1 MPVELSQTI
10 SILEKL
16 VGFDTT
22 SHKTNVPLMLW
33 ISAYLENLGV
43 SCRLLPNGSGDKQNL
58 IAQIGPTT
66 GRGIVLSGHTDV
78 VPAIAGKWTSD
89 PFSLVLREGQLF
101 GRGTTDMKGY
111 LANVLAAVP
120 DMVKADL
127 TSPLTLAFSYDEE
140 VGCLGAQALVAA
152 LPPDQDVIVG
162 EPTRLH
168 LGVGH
173 KGAQIQCL
181 KITGVA
187 AHSGLPEFGVNAI
200 AHLQPVLTRLAELGT
215 KLSNRAGSYASNL
228 VVTGVSGG
236 GAPNII
242 PDQSELTWLFR
253 PKDDAD
259 MGMGIQEIEKIVSDT
274 RKTLQAEK
282 IGTDVSLTTTCNV
295 PFFQATDTFRAGGL
309 CRAVLENCDGILLP
323 FATEAGIYAAA
334 GHDVIVCGPG
344 DMAQGHIVDEYIEV
358 DDLAAGQK
366 FIEGV
371 IHAASA

>member
-1 MPVELSQTI
+1 MPVELRHTI

-22 SHKTNVPLMLW
+22 SHKANTPLMLW
-33 ISAYLENLGV
+33 ISAYLQSLGV
-43 SCRLLPNGSGDKQNL
+43 SCRLLPNASGEKQNL
-58 IAQIGPTT
+58 IAQIGPTS

-78 VPAIAGKWTSD
+78 VPAIGGHWSSD
-89 PFSLVLREGQLF
+89 PFSLVQRGGQLF
-101 GRGTTDMKGY
+101 GRGTTDMKGF

-120 DMVKADL
+120 DMVQANL
-127 TSPLTLAFSYDEE
+127 TRPLTLAFSYDEE
-140 VGCLGAQALVAA
+140 VGCLGVPALVAA
-152 LPPDQDVIVG
+152 LPPDQDIIVG
-162 EPTRLH
+162 EPTSLRI
-168 LGVGH
+168 GVGH

-187 AHSGLPEFGVNAI
+187 AHSGSPEFGVNAV
-200 AHLQPVLTRLAELGT
+200 AHLQPVLARLADLDASLASRNET
-215 KLSNRAGSYASNL
+215 YASSL

-259 MGMGIQEIEKIVSDT
+259 TDHGIREIQKIVSAT
-274 RKTLQAEK
+274 RKALKAEQ
-282 IGTDVSLTTTCNV
+282 IDAGVVLMNACNV
-295 PFFQATDTFRAGGL
+295 PFFHASDTFRAGNL
-309 CRAVLENCDGILLP
+309 CMSLVDQDNRVFLP
-323 FATEAGIYAAA
+323 FATEAGIYAQA

-344 DMAQGHIVDEYIEV
+344 DMMQGHTVDEFITM